1 MSCPWQFSGRLLQS
15 RYLVFSCIPRS
26 LVHQQPRS
34 RFPPEVLYSPSTSLA
49 QGACLKVIAMN
60 TFQLFC
66 ALCSL
71 SHGVFGVAI
80 PGQFT
85 QAPLPPSKPD
95 TKTSVPFY
103 ATKAILAVTAVGDE
117 DEKYIELPLRQRMPP
132 GMPSTCFSIARDNS
146 NASQAPNFRI
156 VWTARGLWP

>member
-1 MSCPWQFSGRLLQS
+1 
-15 RYLVFSCIPRS
+15 
-26 LVHQQPRS
+26 
-34 RFPPEVLYSPSTSLA
+34 
-49 QGACLKVIAMN
+49 MN

-132 GMPSTCFSIARDNS
+132 GPEFPYRLDGA
-146 NASQAPNFRI
+146 RI
-156 VWTARGLWP
+156 VALMNEQRQSAPLEELGLIMCRIMPRDAVEEEVSSTSRNREWPWFRAKDGAVQFQQASSVWFLADRDIESYECR